1 MVTREDV
8 ESYLVRSEHEFEEVE
23 PGMWVLAG
31 GEDGANLVIHLSPPL
46 LLLRVKVMEVPADGR
61 KSAELYRRLLELNAI
76 DMVHGSYGIEEDDVI
91 LSDAL
96 ELENLDFNE
105 FQAAIDSMQVALA
118 SHLESLAQYRTDREE
133 VTG

>member
-8 ESYLVRSEHEFEEVE
+8 ESFLVRSEQEFEEVE
-23 PGMWVLAG
+23 PGMWVVAG
-31 GEDGANLVIHLSPPL
+31 GEDGGNLVIHLSPPL
-46 LLLRVKVMEVPADGR
+46 LLLRVKVMEVPGDAR
-61 KSAELYRRLLELNAI
+61 KSTELYRRLLELNAI

-118 SHLESLAQYRTDREE
+118 SHLESLAQYRTEREE

>member
-8 ESYLVRSEHEFEEVE
+8 ESFLVRSEHEFEEVE
-23 PGMWVLAG
+23 PGMWVLPG

-46 LLLRVKVMEVPADGR
+46 LLLRVKVMEVPGDGQ

-118 SHLESLAQYRTDREE
+118 SHLESLSPYRTTREE